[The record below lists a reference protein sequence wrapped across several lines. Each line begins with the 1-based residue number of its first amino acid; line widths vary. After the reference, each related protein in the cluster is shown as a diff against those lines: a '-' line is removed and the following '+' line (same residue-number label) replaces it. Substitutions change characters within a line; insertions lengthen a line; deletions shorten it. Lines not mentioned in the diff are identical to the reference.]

1 MDVCACLRA
10 DACMCADIH
19 GDQKRT
25 CNTMEL
31 YLQMLVSLLT
41 WVLGTE
47 LKYPAGSTNVNVMV
61 FLICFKLDFLSDF
74 FLIFK

>member
-1 MDVCACLRA
+1 
-10 DACMCADIH
+10 
-19 GDQKRT
+19 
-25 CNTMEL
+25 
-31 YLQMLVSLLT
+31 MLVSLLT